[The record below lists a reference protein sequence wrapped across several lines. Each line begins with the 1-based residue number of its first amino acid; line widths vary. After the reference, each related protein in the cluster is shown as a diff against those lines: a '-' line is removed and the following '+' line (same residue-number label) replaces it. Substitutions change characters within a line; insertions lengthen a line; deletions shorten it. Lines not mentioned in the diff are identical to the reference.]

1 MAISLP
7 AMFSYATTPPQALTR
22 FAAAKQ
28 ERPADH
34 GQRKKRQQSH
44 DQPPHPDTSNDAAT
58 VGAHVDT
65 SA

>member
-1 MAISLP
+1 MALSLP
-7 AMFSYATTPPQALTR
+7 AMFSYATTPPQALAR

-34 GQRKKRQQSH
+34 GQSKKRPQSH
-44 DQPPHPDTSNDAAT
+44 DQPPPENTDDAAT